1 MIAIKSKREIEL
13 MRRTCA
19 LASET
24 LQFIEPHIKP
34 GISTEKINELCHEYI
49 VSHGAIP
56 SPLNYHGF
64 PKSICTSINEVI
76 CHGIPKST
84 DVLQN
89 GDIVNIDITTL
100 LEGFHGDTSA
110 TFFVGDVD
118 LKLKKL
124 VEVTYEC
131 MLRGIKVIKPGKKT
145 GDIGHAIETYALA
158 QGFSVVEEYCGHGIG
173 RSFHEDP
180 QILHYGD
187 QHRGTILKEG
197 MTFTVEP
204 MINLGERY
212 CEVLKDNWTVI
223 TKDRMPSA
231 QFEHTV
237 LVTSN
242 GYEVLTLRKGEVI

>member
-13 MRRTCA
+13 MRKTCA

-24 LQFIEPHIKP
+24 LQYIEPYIKP
-34 GISTEKINELCHEYI
+34 GVSTEKLNDLCHEYI

-64 PKSICTSINEVI
+64 PKSICTSLNEVI
-76 CHGIPKST
+76 CHGIPSGKE
-84 DVLQN
+84 VLKN
-89 GDIVNIDITTL
+89 GDIINVDVTTF

-110 TFFVGDVD
+110 TFFVGEVD

-145 GDIGHAIETYALA
+145 GDIGYAIETYALEH
-158 QGFSVVEEYCGHGIG
+158 GYSVVEEYCGHGIG

-180 QILHYGD
+180 QILHYGE
-187 QHRGTILKEG
+187 QNKGTLLKEG

-212 CEVLKDNWTVI
+212 CEVLKDNWTVV
-223 TKDRMPSA
+223 TKDRLPSA

-237 LVTSN
+237 LVTST
-242 GYEVLTLRKGEVI
+242 GYEVLTLRKQETI

>member
-13 MRRTCA
+13 MRKTCA

-24 LQFIEPHIKP
+24 LQFIEPYIKP
-34 GISTEKINELCHEYI
+34 GISTEKLNELCHGYI
-49 VSHGAIP
+49 VSHGAVP
-56 SPLNYHGF
+56 SPLNYHGY
-64 PKSICTSINEVI
+64 PKSICTSLNEVI
-76 CHGIPKST
+76 CHGIPSGKE
-84 DVLQN
+84 VLKN
-89 GDIVNIDITTL
+89 GDIINVDVTTF

-110 TFFVGDVD
+110 TFFVGEVD

-145 GDIGHAIETYALA
+145 GDIGYAIETYALEH
-158 QGFSVVEEYCGHGIG
+158 GYSVVEEYCGHGIG

-180 QILHYGD
+180 QILHYGE
-187 QHRGTILKEG
+187 QNKGTLLKEG

-212 CEVLKDNWTVI
+212 CEVLKDNWTVV
-223 TKDRMPSA
+223 TKDRLPSA

-237 LVTSN
+237 LVTST
-242 GYEVLTLRKGEVI
+242 GYEVLTLRKQETI